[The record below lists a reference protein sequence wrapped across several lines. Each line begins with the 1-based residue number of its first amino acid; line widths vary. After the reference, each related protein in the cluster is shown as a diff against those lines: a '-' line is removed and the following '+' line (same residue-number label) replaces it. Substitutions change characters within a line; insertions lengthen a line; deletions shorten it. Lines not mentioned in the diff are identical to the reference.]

1 MCSKIAVIF
10 YIKNR
15 NLNTPMTSPESYFL
29 KLKYSKPLFLAGAT
43 VEVLAN
49 ESGIVNGIFFQDE
62 MMRKMFE
69 KFPEVLLIDATC
81 KQIKL

>member
-1 MCSKIAVIF
+1 MLALKVTSS
-10 YIKNR
+10 
-15 NLNTPMTSPESYFL
+15 NLSILNPF
-29 KLKYSKPLFLAGAT
+29 FAGAT

-69 KFPEVLLIDATC
+69 KFPVVLLIDATY
-81 KQIKL
+81 KQIKLRLSDIFL